1 MNEEKK
7 TVQKAVKAEGKKVY
21 CGPTIRGVA
30 NQYTVFE
37 GGIPAKLEEQ
47 AAKSAAIKALIV
59 PLEKF
64 AATRERV
71 ERHGTAENIL
81 FQKAQAALK

>member
-1 MNEEKK
+1 MNK
-7 TVQKAVKAEGKKVY
+7 TKQAAEASGGTLVY

-37 GGIPAKLEEQ
+37 GGIPTKLQEQ

-64 AATRERV
+64 AVTRERV
-71 ERHGTAENIL
+71 EREGTAEYIL
-81 FQKAQAALK
+81 FQKARAALK

>member
-1 MNEEKK
+1 MNKEKNAAPK
-7 TVQKAVKAEGKKVY
+7 VVKAEGKKVY

-37 GGIPAKLEEQ
+37 GGIPAKLEELAEKN
-47 AAKSAAIKALIV
+47 AAVKALIV

-64 AATRERV
+64 AVTRERV
-71 ERHGTAENIL
+71 EREGTAENIL
-81 FQKAQAALK
+81 FKKALKAL